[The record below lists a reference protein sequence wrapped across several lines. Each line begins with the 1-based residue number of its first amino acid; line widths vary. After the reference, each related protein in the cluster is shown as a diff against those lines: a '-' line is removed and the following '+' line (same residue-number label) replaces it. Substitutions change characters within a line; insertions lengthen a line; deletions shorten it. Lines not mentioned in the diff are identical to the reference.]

1 MKEYLNWE
9 WVWIKNNV
17 KQKMSNRSKPIQ
29 GQKETNLPWNLN
41 WVYAEW
47 EYSKEHRRLGV
58 GDPYKL
64 RGHSMNYY
72 LEGSTAFI
80 YWKVMK
86 KT

>member
-1 MKEYLNWE
+1 MKEYPNWE

-47 EYSKEHRRLGV
+47 EYSKEHRRLER
-58 GDPYKL
+58 KNQN
-64 RGHSMNYY
+64 H
-72 LEGSTAFI
+72 LEN
-80 YWKVMK
+80 
-86 KT
+86 KTKGTPWERVRVK